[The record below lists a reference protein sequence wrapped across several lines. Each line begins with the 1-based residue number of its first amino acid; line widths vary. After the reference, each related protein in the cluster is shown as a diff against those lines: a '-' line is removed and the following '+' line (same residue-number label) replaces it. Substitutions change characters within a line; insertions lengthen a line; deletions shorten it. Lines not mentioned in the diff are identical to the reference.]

1 MNISSFTTCILR
13 VFISALGSLF
23 AQKNGTPLSN
33 NKAFRDTILG
43 SVTDVRMNYVII
55 NPMEG
60 VETGVALSYWG
71 DSKFKTGCSF
81 TQFVVCALP
90 GCYAT

>member
-1 MNISSFTTCILR
+1 MHFTRFCFSIRKSVCTK
-13 VFISALGSLF
+13 
-23 AQKNGTPLSN
+23 KNEAPLPN

-43 SVTDVRMNYVII
+43 SVTDVIMNYVII

-60 VETGVALSYWG
+60 VETGLALSYWR

-81 TQFVVCALP
+81 TQFVVRSLP
-90 GCYAT
+90 DCHAN